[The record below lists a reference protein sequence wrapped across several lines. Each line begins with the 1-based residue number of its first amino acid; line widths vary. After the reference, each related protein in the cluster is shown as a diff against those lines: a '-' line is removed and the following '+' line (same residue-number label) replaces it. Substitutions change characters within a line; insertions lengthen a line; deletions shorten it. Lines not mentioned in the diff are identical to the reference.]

1 MEEENLQ
8 AVLQDKKLTTGTQRK
23 IGVGNVRNRIQYIY
37 GEEYGLEIKS
47 ILDVG
52 TSVILRLPCE
62 YEEKKENM

>member
-1 MEEENLQ
+1 M
-8 AVLQDKKLTTGTQRK
+8 QDKKLTTGTQRK